1 MPHDAEEV
9 LNYVKNGDDKNR
21 VPDFDADIVV
31 YDGYVYFVHIAH
43 GIVKCICK
51 EEDRMKE

>member
-9 LNYVKNGDDKNR
+9 LNYVKNDDDKNR
-21 VPDFDADIVV
+21 APDLDGAIVV
-31 YDGYVYFVHIAH
+31 YDGYVYFVHIMD

-51 EEDRMKE
+51 EEYYMKE